1 MKPYTDDKGMTH
13 SLDEDGNHCV
23 TFTVQLPKEG
33 MRISQSVME
42 IPHKDLPEWA
52 KRLGLG
58 GATVHTT
65 IEL

>member
-1 MKPYTDDKGMTH
+1 MKPYTDKGMTH

-33 MRISQSVME
+33 MRISQSIMP
-42 IPHKDLPEWA
+42 IPDVALPEWA
-52 KRLGLG
+52 KRLGVG
-58 GATVHTT
+58 GATVHTI